1 MESCLIQLRD
11 EQSAVG
17 RLSQFEAL
25 REFLGREV
33 ENGEYA
39 AVAERLGMTANTVAA
54 TVRRLRLRL
63 RELALDATRRT
74 TATLADCEDELRQL
88 FG

>member
-1 MESCLIQLRD
+1 VESCLIRLRD
-11 EQSAVG
+11 EQFADG
-17 RLSQFEAL
+17 RQEQFAAL

-33 ENGEYA
+33 EDGEYA
-39 AVAERLGMTANTVAA
+39 VVADRLGITPNTVAA